1 MKPLGLER
9 RVRLYAWLAGLPG
22 SAAFLFVLWRGT
34 AEPGTR
40 WSVTVLIV
48 VFWLGFAAA
57 SGGLVTFP
65 LRTLSNVLGAIR
77 EGDFSIRARGSRRE
91 GSLGEV
97 FIELNALVDDLHE
110 QRLAAMEAGA
120 LLQAVID
127 EIDVAVFSFD
137 DAGRLRLVN
146 RAGERLL
153 ARAEEQL
160 LGWSAADLD
169 LTECLEGETPRIVS
183 KTFPEKTGRWEIR
196 RGVFRQQGRPHRLLV
211 ISDISRALR
220 NEERQTWR
228 RLIRIMGHELN
239 NSLAPLKSVAE
250 SLDSLLSRS
259 RLPEE
264 LREDVTAGLVLIA
277 SRADALSRFVDGYAR
292 LAKLPAPRPAPLDV
306 GDWIRRVAGLEQRL
320 TVQVIE
326 GPALCIEGDAAQLE
340 QLLINLIRNAAD
352 ASLETGGQIV
362 VGWRKSGGA
371 LEVFVRDEGPGL
383 SNPANAFIPFF
394 TTKPGGSGIGLV
406 LCREI
411 AEAHGGSLALEN
423 RQPGPGAEALLR
435 LPLRSP
441 AVPASHSPDA
451 IP

>member
-22 SAAFLFVLWRGT
+22 SVAIVVVVWRGDL
-34 AEPGTR
+34 EPGTR
-40 WSVTVLIV
+40 WSLTMLIV
-48 VFWLGFAAA
+48 LFWLGFAAA

-77 EGDFSIRARGSRRE
+77 EGDFSIRARGSRRQ

-120 LLQAVID
+120 LLRAVID

-146 RAGERLL
+146 RAAERLL
-153 ARAEEQL
+153 GRAQAQL
-160 LGWSAADLD
+160 LGWSATELD

-183 KTFPEKTGRWEIR
+183 KTFPEKAGRWEIR

-250 SLDSLLSRS
+250 SLRSLLSRS
-259 RLPEE
+259 RLPED
-264 LREDVTAGLVLIA
+264 LREDVTAGLGLIA
-277 SRADALSRFVDGYAR
+277 SRAEALSRFVDGYAR

-306 GDWIRRVAGLEQRL
+306 GEWIRRVAGLEQRL
-320 TVQVIE
+320 AVQVVE
-326 GPALCIEGDAAQLE
+326 GPPVCLEGDAAQLE

-352 ASLETGGQIV
+352 ASVETGGQIV
-362 VGWRKSGGA
+362 VGWRRDDAS

-383 SNPANAFIPFF
+383 SNPANAFVPFF

-411 AEAHGGSLALEN
+411 AEAHGGSLVLEN
-423 RQPGPGAEALLR
+423 RQPGPGAEAQLR
-435 LPLRSP
+435 LPLRQPAVSAAQSP
-441 AVPASHSPDA
+441 ATFR
-451 IP
+451 